1 LSVPTA
7 VSLLDLAD
15 EDRRPS
21 WESNSH
27 SGHSEASDWLTVSVD
42 LWWVDIPGQERAFF
56 TSAKDAWHHAG
67 KATHQQLAA
76 AQVFRGTFRLTPASV
91 EHTGDFTAMAESF
104 RKARVLGREAAGDAP
119 VNASR

>member
-56 TSAKDAWHHAG
+56 TSAKDASGPAV
-67 KATHQQLAA
+67 AERLSTTPQQFG
-76 AQVFRGTFRLTPASV
+76 V
-91 EHTGDFTAMAESF
+91 
-104 RKARVLGREAAGDAP
+104 P
-119 VNASR
+119 VSEVVRRALEVSG